1 MKLSPEAKQAIK
13 TAIEQLRL
21 LLVDD
26 AMDTVREEV
35 SKHWMDDGKGEGD
48 VKKSGDTERLK
59 ETFNQVAKI
68 VINESDDKPV
78 SEVVLEAPELEVIGS
93 NPFEEIQ
100 AEIKQLKAQV
110 EQLARQTSCVES
122 ELTQQKAI
130 SERLSINLLSYGAY
144 RE

>member
-35 SKHWMDDGKGEGD
+35 SKHWMDDTMDAIKEKAASSD
-48 VKKSGDTERLK
+48 VV
-59 ETFNQVAKI
+59 NQLTSD
-68 VINESDDKPV
+68 ESNGQ
-78 SEVVLEAPELEVIGS
+78 VVLEASEVEVIGS

-130 SERLSINLLSYGAY
+130 SEMLSINLLSYGAD
-144 RE
+144 RK

>member
-35 SKHWMDDGKGEGD
+35 SKHWMDDTIDAIKEKAASSDVVKQLTSDEGD
-48 VKKSGDTERLK
+48 K
-59 ETFNQVAKI
+59 Q
-68 VINESDDKPV
+68 
-78 SEVVLEAPELEVIGS
+78 VVLEASELEISGS